1 MWLVWW
7 MVASR
12 YRAHGPESAAAI
24 LEEQEDQIV
33 AAVETPVA
41 ADPPAE
47 STPVASEPAPTGL
60 SNTALTRLDAAPP
73 PAVPVV
79 TAILMTEGRRLA
91 VIDGSVLGSGQ
102 RVWPWELVSVNRDH
116 VVLRDPSGIEHVV
129 WLGQ

>member
-1 MWLVWW
+1 

-12 YRAHGPESAAAI
+12 YRAPGPESAAAL

-60 SNTALTRLDAAPP
+60 SDTALSRLDAAPP

-102 RVWPWELVSVNRDH
+102 RVGPWELVSVNRDH

-129 WLGQ
+129 GLGQ